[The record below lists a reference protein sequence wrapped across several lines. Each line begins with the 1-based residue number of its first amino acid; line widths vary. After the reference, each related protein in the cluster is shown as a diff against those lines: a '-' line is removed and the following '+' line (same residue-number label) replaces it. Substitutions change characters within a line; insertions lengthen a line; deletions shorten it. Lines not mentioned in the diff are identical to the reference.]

1 MKCIKYSFIPYY
13 KNSYVDFEMGE
24 NYLVIKVAAVSPD
37 MVEKS
42 KVDNESKCINFNDK
56 GVLNEAYE
64 YLSEIYN
71 TEDNA
76 EIKTK

>member
-1 MKCIKYSFIPYY
+1 M
-13 KNSYVDFEMGE
+13 
-24 NYLVIKVAAVSPD
+24 IKVAAVSPD

-42 KVDNESKCINFNDK
+42 KVDNESKCVNFNDK
-56 GVLNEAYE
+56 EVLNEAYE

-76 EIKTK
+76 EIRTK